1 MPDLQHIYVVIHK
14 VIHNLWITCWKAC
27 ISMLHTPDTPLKLAT
42 NRVCDKLRAL
52 YLVPLL
58 QHFPEDTSTGRAL
71 LGRFYR
77 GGVCWMGS
85 VASDILT
92 RLFEASGVPIEELYE
107 AYVPAK
113 PPEEGEDARFSPAHE
128 HGWRPQG
135 HRQPPPARSASA
147 RCLIVAKEQAHSPDR
162 LPGVR
167 EGLPAGRRLQGQ
179 AVLCACFPQR
189 VRDAAPGSL
198 RLPEGR
204 KRGDAQRGQAEAQ
217 GGLPRFPRRSSGKLG
232 SRGIGT
238 P

>member
-1 MPDLQHIYVVIHK
+1 
-14 VIHNLWITCWKAC
+14 
-27 ISMLHTPDTPLKLAT
+27 
-42 NRVCDKLRAL
+42 
-52 YLVPLL
+52 
-58 QHFPEDTSTGRAL
+58 
-71 LGRFYR
+71 
-77 GGVCWMGS
+77 MGS

-92 RLFEASGVPIEELYE
+92 RLFEASGVPIEEFYE

-113 PPEEGEDARFSPAHE
+113 PPEEGEDARFSQAHE

-217 GGLPRFPRRSSGKLG
+217 GGLPRFLDELPGSWDLVVSARPEAAEAALDELHQEFVRSLRKLVESGKL
-232 SRGIGT
+232 SETGT
-238 P
+238 R